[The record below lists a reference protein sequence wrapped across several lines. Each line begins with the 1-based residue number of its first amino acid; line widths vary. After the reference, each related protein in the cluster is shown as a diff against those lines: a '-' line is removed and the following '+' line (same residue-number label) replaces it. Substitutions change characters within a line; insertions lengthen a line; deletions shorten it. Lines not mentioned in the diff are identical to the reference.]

1 MEHTGYIRIERKKIP
16 FYLKDKKVHLIPDN
30 PFASLMPG
38 NIKEKEI
45 VKGTTTDNR

>member
-38 NIKEKEI
+38 NINFFNYKI
-45 VKGTTTDNR
+45 TLIIA